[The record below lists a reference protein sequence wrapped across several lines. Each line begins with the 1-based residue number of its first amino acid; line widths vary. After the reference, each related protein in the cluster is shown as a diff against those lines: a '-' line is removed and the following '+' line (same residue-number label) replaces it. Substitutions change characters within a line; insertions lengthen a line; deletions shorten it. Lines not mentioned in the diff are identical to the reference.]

1 MPSTILRVAA
11 LALAATTL
19 AIVQPHGARAASD
32 SAKPFIGRFGEW
44 EAFHQGSGRN
54 KVCYVA
60 SIPTKSKG
68 KYKKRGDIQAFVA
81 HHPNVKV
88 LNEVSFNAGYTYRKG
103 SDVKVTI
110 GKKSFSLFTKDD
122 TAWTRN
128 KKTDFALVHAMEAGA
143 DLVVKGVSSRGTRT
157 TDFYSLKG
165 FTAAYRAMNK
175 VCGVRLK

>member
-1 MPSTILRVAA
+1 MSFAVLRLAA
-11 LALAATTL
+11 LVLAATIVVT
-19 AIVQPHGARAASD
+19 VQPHGASAASD
-32 SAKPFIGRFGEW
+32 ASKPFIGRFGEW
-44 EAFHQGSGRN
+44 EAFHQGKGRK

-60 SIPTKSKG
+60 SIPKKSKG

-103 SDVKVTI
+103 SEVKVVI

-122 TAWTRN
+122 TAWARD
-128 KKTDFALVHAMEAGA
+128 KKTDFALVHAMERGA

-157 TDFYSLKG
+157 TDIYSLKG
-165 FTAAYRAMNK
+165 FTAAYKAMNK
-175 VCGVRLK
+175 VCGVKLR